1 MRKLTAIDCLW
12 PHVVRV
18 LEENRPE
25 TRSPRM
31 VFAVFAKSIDTGIFC
46 GLATADDINRH
57 PDWIF
62 ADLVEHRPLVSITPN
77 AGVRLVLKL
86 FEREGLEALPVLGE
100 TDNFIGAVTRL
111 SILQAMLRHER
122 SLLLETRRL
131 NRLLSDE
138 HKQVVSW
145 SEHLSNLHE
154 ASRTLLGVLAHTSL
168 ETDLLQAGID
178 ALCKLLGARY
188 GAIGILAPNGTLKH
202 FIYSGIESEVAEK
215 IGRLPLGRGLLGVV
229 VHENTSLRLDDMS
242 KDPRSAGFPEHHPQ
256 MKSLLAVPVSHGGR
270 VYGRIYLCDKE
281 NSEPFSPNDEILAK
295 SFAHSLSLVLD
306 NAREMEEINRARQS
320 LTYMA
325 HFDALTDLPNR
336 TLLEDRIRQALTHA
350 RRYSLRLAILFIDL
364 DNFKAINDTLSH
376 QVGDLL
382 LKQAAGKISACLR
395 EDDTVARQGGDEFI
409 VLLRNIVNS
418 RDAAQVSQKILSALE
433 NPFDIKDHEAFIG
446 ASIGISIFPDN
457 ADNIETLLANAD
469 AAMYHAKRLGKNN
482 YQFFNEDM
490 NYAARRA
497 QKLEKHLRQALHLH
511 ELEIYYQAQ
520 VQAKSGKIIGME
532 ALLRWH
538 NDEFGH
544 VSPADFIP
552 LAEETGLIVSIG
564 EWVLHEACAQAKRW
578 QQAGKPTRVSVNL
591 SSRQFQNP
599 QRHNPYQLFD
609 TVKSALDK
617 SGLPPDLLELEITE
631 SIMMQHVDI
640 TMTVI
645 NRLKGLGVR
654 FSVDDFGTG
663 YSSLSYL
670 KKFPID
676 TLKID
681 KSFIADII
689 DDPNDNAI
697 VSAITVMAKRL
708 KLEVIAEGV
717 ETIEQLDFLRNLRCD
732 TIQGYYFSK
741 PIPGDEAFLLL
752 NNGFGNGP

>member
-1 MRKLTAIDCLW
+1 MKKLTAIDCLCSD
-12 PHVVRV
+12 VIRV
-18 LEENRPE
+18 LEEDRPE
-25 TRSPRM
+25 TRSPRT
-31 VFAVFAKSIDTGIFC
+31 VFAVFAKSVDTGMFC

-62 ADLVEHRPLVSITPN
+62 ADLVEHRPLVSVTPN

-86 FEREGLEALPVLGE
+86 FEEEGLEALPIIGE
-100 TDNFIGAVTRL
+100 TENFIGAVTRL

-122 SLLLETRRL
+122 SLLLETHRL
-131 NRLLSDE
+131 NRLLNHE
-138 HKQVVSW
+138 HKQIVSW
-145 SEHLSNLHE
+145 SEGLSNLHE

-202 FIYSGIESEVAEK
+202 FIYSGIEPELAEK

-242 KDPRSAGFPEHHPQ
+242 KDPRSTGFPEHHPQ
-256 MKSLLAVPVSHGGR
+256 MKSLLGVPISHGR
-270 VYGRIYLCDKE
+270 HVYGRIYLCDKE

-295 SFAHSLSLVLD
+295 SFAHSLSLVLE

-350 RRYSLRLAILFIDL
+350 RRYRLRLAILFIDL

-409 VLLRNIVNS
+409 VLLRSLVNS

-433 NPFDIKDHEAFIG
+433 SPFNINGHEVFIG

-482 YQFFNEDM
+482 YQFFTDDM

-497 QKLEKHLRQALHLH
+497 QKLEKHLRQALNSQ
-511 ELEIYYQAQ
+511 ELDIYYQAQ
-520 VQAKSGKIIGME
+520 VQAESGKIIGME

-538 NDEFGH
+538 NDEFGQ

-552 LAEETGLIVSIG
+552 LAENTGLILSIG

-578 QQAGKPTRVSVNL
+578 KQAGMPTRVSVNL
-591 SSRQFQNP
+591 SAQQFQYP
-599 QRHNPYQLFD
+599 QRHNHYQLVD
-609 TVKSALDK
+609 TVKSALDS

-640 TMTVI
+640 TMTII

-681 KSFIADII
+681 KSFIADIVN
-689 DDPNDNAI
+689 DPNDDAI
-697 VSAITVMAKRL
+697 VSAIIVMAKQLR
-708 KLEVIAEGV
+708 LEVIAEGV

-741 PIPGDEAFLLL
+741 PIPGDEAFLLM
-752 NNGFGNGP
+752 NNGFGNSP

>member
-12 PHVVRV
+12 PDVVRV
-18 LEENRPE
+18 LEEDRPE
-25 TRSPRM
+25 TRSPRT
-31 VFAVFAKSIDTGIFC
+31 VFAVFAGSVDTGTFC

-57 PDWIF
+57 PEWIF
-62 ADLVEHRPLVSITPN
+62 ADLVEHRPLVSMIPN
-77 AGVRLVLKL
+77 TGVRLALKL
-86 FEREGLEALPVLGE
+86 LEREGTDALPVLGE
-100 TDNFIGAVTRL
+100 TGAFIGAVTR
-111 SILQAMLRHER
+111 SSVLQAMLRHER

-131 NRLLSDE
+131 NRLLNDE

-145 SEHLSNLHE
+145 SERLSNLHE

-168 ETDLLQAGID
+168 ETDILQAGID
-178 ALCKLLGARY
+178 ALCKLLRARY
-188 GAIGILAPNGTLKH
+188 GAIGILAPTGSLKH
-202 FIYSGIESEVAEK
+202 FVYSGIDPELAEK

-229 VHENTSLRLDDMS
+229 VHENTSLRLDDLS
-242 KDPRSAGFPEHHPQ
+242 KDPRSAGFPEHHPP
-256 MKSLLAVPVSHGGR
+256 MKSLLAVPVSHGGH

-281 NSEPFSPNDEILAK
+281 NSEPFSPDDEILAK

-336 TLLEDRIRQALTHA
+336 TLLEDRIRQTLTHA
-350 RRYSLRLAILFIDL
+350 QRNNLRFAILFIDL

-376 QVGDLL
+376 QAGDLL
-382 LKQAAGKISACLR
+382 LKQASGKISACLR

-418 RDAAQVSQKILSALE
+418 RDAALVSQKILTALE
-433 NPFDIKDHEAFIG
+433 RPFDLNGHEVFIG
-446 ASIGISIFPDN
+446 SSIGISIYPDN
-457 ADNIETLLANAD
+457 ADTIGTLLANAD

-482 YQFFNEDM
+482 YQFFTDDM

-497 QKLEKHLRQALHLH
+497 QKLEKHLRQALNLQ
-511 ELEIYYQAQ
+511 ELDIYYQAQ
-520 VQAKSGKIIGME
+520 VQAESGKIIGME

-538 NDEFGH
+538 NDDFGQ

-552 LAEETGLIVSIG
+552 LAEETGLILSIG

-578 QQAGKPTRVSVNL
+578 EQAGTPIRVSVNL
-591 SSRQFQNP
+591 SARQFQSP
-599 QRHNPYQLFD
+599 QRHNPYQLVD
-609 TVKSALDK
+609 TIKSALDR

-640 TMTVI
+640 TMTII

-681 KSFIADII
+681 KSFIADIVN
-689 DDPNDNAI
+689 DPNDNAI
-697 VSAITVMAKRL
+697 VSAITVMAKQL

-752 NNGFGNGP
+752 NNGFGNNP

>member
-12 PHVVRV
+12 PDVVRV

-25 TRSPRM
+25 TRAPRM
-31 VFAVFAKSIDTGIFC
+31 VFAVFAKSIDTGTFC

-145 SEHLSNLHE
+145 SERLSNLHE

-202 FIYSGIESEVAEK
+202 FIYSGIDPEIAEI

-350 RRYSLRLAILFIDL
+350 RRYSFRLAILFIDL

-409 VLLRNIVNS
+409 VLLRNITNS

-433 NPFDIKDHEAFIG
+433 NPFDIKDHEVFIG
-446 ASIGISIFPDN
+446 ASIGITIFPDN

-482 YQFFNEDM
+482 YQFFTEDM

-538 NDEFGH
+538 NDEFGQ

-640 TMTVI
+640 TMTII

-752 NNGFGNGP
+752 NNGFGNNP

>member
-12 PHVVRV
+12 SDVVRV
-18 LEENRPE
+18 LEEDRPE
-25 TRSPRM
+25 TRSART
-31 VFAVFAKSIDTGIFC
+31 VFAVFVESVETGAFC

-57 PDWIF
+57 SDWIF
-62 ADLVEHRPLVSITPN
+62 ADLVEHRPLVSIIPN
-77 AGVRLVLKL
+77 TGVRLVLKL
-86 FEREGLEALPVLGE
+86 FEREGLDALPVLGE
-100 TDNFIGAVTRL
+100 TGAFIGAVTRL
-111 SILQAMLRHER
+111 SVLQAMLRHER

-131 NRLLSDE
+131 NRLLNDE

-145 SEHLSNLHE
+145 SERLSNLHQ

-188 GAIGILAPNGTLKH
+188 GAIGLLAQNGTLKD
-202 FIYSGIESEVAEK
+202 FIYSGIGPETAEK

-242 KDPRSAGFPEHHPQ
+242 KDPRSAGFPPHHPP

-270 VYGRIYLCDKE
+270 VYGRIYLCNKE
-281 NSEPFSPNDEILAK
+281 NSEPFTPNDEILAK

-336 TLLEDRIRQALTHA
+336 TLLEDRSRQALTHA
-350 RRYSLRLAILFIDL
+350 RRHSLRFAILFIDL

-382 LKQAAGKISACLR
+382 LKQAAGAISACLR

-409 VLLRNIVNS
+409 VLLRSIVNS
-418 RDAAQVSQKILSALE
+418 RDAALVSQKILTALE
-433 NPFDIKDHEAFIG
+433 RPFDLNGHEVFIG

-457 ADNIETLLANAD
+457 ADDMGTLLANAD
-469 AAMYHAKRLGKNN
+469 AAMYHAKRVGKNN
-482 YQFFNEDM
+482 YQFFTDEM

-497 QKLEKHLRQALHLH
+497 QKLEKHLRQALNLH
-511 ELEIYYQAQ
+511 ELDIYYQAQ
-520 VQAKSGKIIGME
+520 VQAESGKIIGME

-538 NDEFGH
+538 NDEFGQ

-578 QQAGKPTRVSVNL
+578 EQAGTPIRVSVNL
-591 SSRQFQNP
+591 SARQFQDP
-599 QRHNPYQLFD
+599 QRHNHYQLVD
-609 TVKSALDK
+609 TVKSALDS
-617 SGLPPDLLELEITE
+617 SGLPPDMLELEITE

-640 TMTVI
+640 TMTI
-645 NRLKGLGVR
+645 MNRLKSLGVR

-670 KKFPID
+670 KRFPID

-681 KSFIADII
+681 KSFIGDIVS
-689 DDPNDNAI
+689 DPSDTAI
-697 VSAITVMAKRL
+697 VAAIAVMAQQL
-708 KLEVIAEGV
+708 KLEVVAEGV
-717 ETIEQLDFLRNLRCD
+717 ETNEQFDFLRNLRCD
-732 TIQGYYFSK
+732 TIQGYFFSK
-741 PIPGDEAFLLL
+741 PIPAEEASLLL
-752 NNGFGNGP
+752 NKGFGNSP

>member
-131 NRLLSDE
+131 NRLLSEE

-145 SEHLSNLHE
+145 SERLSNLHE

-202 FIYSGIESEVAEK
+202 FIYSGIEPEVAEK

-350 RRYSLRLAILFIDL
+350 RRYSFRLAILFIDL

-433 NPFDIKDHEAFIG
+433 NPFDIKDHEVFIG

-482 YQFFNEDM
+482 YQFFTEDM

-640 TMTVI
+640 TMTII

>member
-752 NNGFGNGP
+752 NNGFGNSP